1 MLTPNFLKIFWS
13 TSLSM
18 TVQCTWQ
25 PRNLGSCSSA
35 LRQLSSFSDKTE
47 SATSTSSVCK
57 RGLCPPRYCILVCCM
72 GSIIDCGM
80 SLSWWSMPARCFMTL
95 SSKAAL
101 QPSNSLELPVMMVPS
116 SSSMADEVWPVSFK
130 RSLAAVVVRR

>member
-1 MLTPNFLKIFWS
+1 
-13 TSLSM
+13 
-18 TVQCTWQ
+18 
-25 PRNLGSCSSA
+25 
-35 LRQLSSFSDKTE
+35 
-47 SATSTSSVCK
+47 
-57 RGLCPPRYCILVCCM
+57 
-72 GSIIDCGM
+72 
-80 SLSWWSMPARCFMTL
+80 MTL